1 MNEEKEEALPRGQT
15 LVSYIEWEDF
25 GHSWKIDKLE
35 PSESLP
41 HGAAKAEVWRNESYQ
56 LKAKIAGTIEAWYVD
71 IHPKVETG
79 ALIPVFEINGS
90 DEWGATDY
98 EIGSCVVG
106 NVLSTEWKNRD
117 TDPPIV
123 GYEADLF
130 SLGARWTSRHGDPTE
145 LEWLSGWYL
154 NGPHRP
160 RMYPQGSVTKL
171 VETYERERK
180 LPGNEEGNFEEIK
193 QLGGPRFA
201 FVETD
206 GLSFLV
212 QHTPKNLG
220 PSWAE
225 CLSIEYRPTARFTVV
240 DPQGGIQHARRSPGR
255 LGH

>member
-56 LKAKIAGTIEAWYVD
+56 LKAKIAGTIEASYVD

-90 DEWGATDY
+90 DECGATDY

-130 SLGARWTSRHGDPTE
+130 SLGARWTSRR
-145 LEWLSGWYL
+145 S
-154 NGPHRP
+154 R
-160 RMYPQGSVTKL
+160 
-171 VETYERERK
+171 
-180 LPGNEEGNFEEIK
+180 
-193 QLGGPRFA
+193 GG
-201 FVETD
+201 T
-206 GLSFLV
+206 
-212 QHTPKNLG
+212 
-220 PSWAE
+220 
-225 CLSIEYRPTARFTVV
+225 
-240 DPQGGIQHARRSPGR
+240 
-255 LGH
+255 